1 MTVVPPVAEIPV
13 TSPVEDPIVATDGVP
28 LSHDPPPGSVNVVV
42 APGQMAAVPAI
53 APGNG
58 FTVIV
63 CVTWQPPAVVKVIK
77 AVAGLV
83 LPVTTALSI
92 PDEEPIVA
100 TVGVLLV
107 HVPLIGGSL
116 SVVLAPW
123 HKTKV
128 PEIGP
133 GFG

>member
-1 MTVVPPVAEIPV
+1 MVPPVAEIPV
-13 TSPVEDPIVATDGVP
+13 TSPEEDPIVATEGVP

-42 APGQMAAVPAI
+42 APGQMAAVPVI
-53 APGNG
+53 VPGSG

-63 CVTWQPPAVVKVIK
+63 CVTWQPPAEVKVIN

-92 PDEEPIVA
+92 PDDEPIVA
-100 TVGVLLV
+100 TVGALLV
-107 HVPLIGGSL
+107 HVPLIGGSVK
-116 SVVLAPW
+116 VVVTPW
-123 HKTKV
+123 HRTKV
-128 PEIGP
+128 PAIGP